1 MAFVKAVREKVYLKA
16 LLTGASGSGKS
27 QSALE
32 LAMGIA
38 KKCGSGIAYI
48 GTEGDRD
55 KLYAQ
60 YKSKH
65 GDYSFEYDLLQLDD
79 PFTTDKYIA
88 AIDEALDAGYKVI
101 IIDGLSAEWKWLN
114 DTHDKMP
121 GNSFTNW
128 GKLKP
133 KHRMLI
139 DKILVSPAHILC
151 CARGKDEWLMEE
163 KNGKQV
169 PKKVGLGSQT
179 DKDISYEMMLSL
191 QLDQD
196 THIAH
201 ADKDNTGL
209 WDENRYS
216 VICAKDGEALYDWCE
231 NGTVPSPKPPKIQKN
246 VESVDDELPAIKK
259 EIITMCTKLGGTKNE
274 LLMNTLKTFVKNGN
288 PNAIKEVDKAKECL
302 SAIKAIENTPESE
315 WNKKVNPVE
324 MDA

>member
-133 KHRMLI
+133 KHRQLI

>member
-1 MAFVKAVREKVYLKA
+1 MAFSKFIKAIRAKVFAKV

-32 LAMGIA
+32 FAMGMF
-38 KKCGSGIAYI
+38 KRCGGTGIAYI

-60 YKSKH
+60 TGSKH
-65 GDYSFEYDLLQLDD
+65 GDYTFEYDLLQLED
-79 PFTTDKYIA
+79 PFTTDSYIA
-88 AIDEALDAGYKVI
+88 AIDAAIEAGYKVC

-133 KHRMLI
+133 KHRQLI
-139 DKILVSPAHILC
+139 DKILTAPMHIFC
-151 CARGKDEWLMEE
+151 CARGKDEWLLEDR
-163 KNGKQV
+163 NGKQV

-191 QLDQD
+191 QIDQD

-209 WDENRYS
+209 WPETRYS
-216 VICAKDGEALYDWCE
+216 VITAKDGEALYEWCE
-231 NGTVPSPKPPKIQKN
+231 KGEQPAPKVEIQKN
-246 VESVDDELPAIKK
+246 VESVVAEDDLKSIKAQIVDRCK
-259 EIITMCTKLGGTKNE
+259 ALGGTGNADMMA
-274 LLMNTLKTFVKNGN
+274 LLKTYVTSGN
-288 PNAIKEVDKAKECL
+288 PNAIRDISKAKEL
-302 SAIKAIENTPESE
+302 LDKLN
-315 WNKKVNPVE
+315 N
-324 MDA
+324 M

>member
-1 MAFVKAVREKVYLKA
+1 MAGFKKAVREKVYLKV

-32 LAMGIA
+32 LATGIS
-38 KKCGSGIAYI
+38 KGCGSDIAYI

-60 YKSKH
+60 CKSKH
-65 GDYSFEYDLLQLDD
+65 GEYSFEYDLLQLRN

-88 AIDEALDAGYKVI
+88 ALNEALEAGYKVI
-101 IIDGLSAEWKWLN
+101 IIDGLSAEWQWMN
-114 DTHDKMP
+114 DTHSKMP

-128 GKLKP
+128 SKLKP
-133 KHRMLI
+133 KHRQLI
-139 DKILVSPAHILC
+139 DLILAAPAHILC
-151 CARGKDEWLMEE
+151 CARGKDEWLLEE

-196 THIAH
+196 THVAH

-209 WDENRYS
+209 WDENRYT
-216 VICAKDGEALYDWCE
+216 VITAKDGIELFNWCE
-231 NGTVPSPKPPKIQKN
+231 KGELPTEEPPVIQKDISN
-246 VESVDDELPAIKK
+246 DAADDLPAIKK
-259 EIITMCTKLGGTKNE
+259 EIIALCSKLGGTQNTE
-274 LLMNTLKTFVKNGN
+274 LMTVLKKYVSNSN
-288 PNAIKEVDKAKECL
+288 PNAIKSVEKAKQCL
-302 SAIKAIENTPESE
+302 EDVKNVKAL
-315 WNKKVNPVE
+315 V
-324 MDA
+324 

>member
-1 MAFVKAVREKVYLKA
+1 MAFVKAVREKVYLKV

-32 LAMGIA
+32 LATGIS
-38 KKCGSGIAYI
+38 KKCGSDIAYI

-60 YKSKH
+60 CKSKH
-65 GDYSFEYDLLQLDD
+65 GDYSFEYDLLQLND
-79 PFTTDKYIA
+79 PYTTDKYIA
-88 AIDEALDAGYKVI
+88 AIDEALDAGYKII

-128 GKLKP
+128 SKLKP
-133 KHRMLI
+133 KHRALI
-139 DKILVSPAHILC
+139 DKILTAPAHILC
-151 CARGKDEWLMEE
+151 CARGKDEWLLEE

-209 WDENRYS
+209 WDENRYT
-216 VICAKDGEALYDWCE
+216 VITAKDGMQLFDWCE
-231 NGTVPSPKPPKIQKN
+231 KGEIPAPKPPEIQKN
-246 VESVDDELPAIKK
+246 VEPVVDSEDELKSLKIEINNLGRELQKNAAIK
-259 EIITMCTKLGGTKNE
+259 EE
-274 LLMNTLKTFVKNGN
+274 LSTIVKKYGN
-288 PNAIKEVDKAKECL
+288 PNGLKEIEKAKEYL
-302 SAIKAIENTPESE
+302 EEL
-315 WNKKVNPVE
+315 KKL
-324 MDA
+324 A